1 MASDPRRDLQVLPV
15 LRQLTEQLSSGRPLE
30 DALHDVTDAALE
42 ILPCDHASI
51 RLFDASRTTLLA
63 GARSG
68 RGTEQRT
75 LPLTKGEG
83 IAGWVMEHGLPAHVR
98 DTRLDPRFVVA
109 VGQGFSIRSILAE
122 PLLVAGKPMGVLG
135 ASSPEPNAF
144 SDDDVLLARILANC
158 SVPAIERSR
167 LERLAAVDELT
178 LAFNARYLAPR
189 MQEEMDRAR
198 HSGSTLSLLVLDLDR
213 MAHVNAAFGHDM
225 GDRVLAIFSE
235 RVRAQTRR
243 YDVLVRSG
251 DDEFVL
257 IMPTTSPTQAQ
268 ATGEKLRKAVG
279 EEPMEPRPG
288 GYISQRVSIGVAT
301 WDGRE
306 SIDELCARAG
316 TAMREAK
323 TRGGDAVSR
332 ATPSAPQGG

>member
-1 MASDPRRDLQVLPV
+1 MSIDPRRDLAV
-15 LRQLTEQLSSGRPLE
+15 LRQLTERLSDGRPLE
-30 DALHDVTDAALE
+30 DALQDVTDAALE
-42 ILPCDHASI
+42 LLPCDHASI

-68 RGTEQRT
+68 RGVEQRT
-75 LPLTKGEG
+75 LALTKGEG
-83 IAGWVMEHGLPAHVR
+83 IAGWVMEHAMPAHVR
-98 DTRLDPRFVVA
+98 DTKTDPRFIVA
-109 VGQGFSIRSILAE
+109 VGQGFSIRSIVAE

-144 SDDDVLLARILANC
+144 TDDDVLLARILANC
-158 SVPAIERSR
+158 SVPTIERSR

-178 LAFNARYLAPR
+178 LAFNTRYLHPR
-189 MQEEMDRAR
+189 LQEEMDRAR
-198 HSGSTLSLLVLDLDR
+198 HSGSTLSVLVLDLDR
-213 MAHVNAAFGHDM
+213 LHHVNAAFGHDM

-235 RVRAQTRR
+235 RVRSQTRR
-243 YDVLVRSG
+243 YDILVRSG

-288 GYISQRVSIGVAT
+288 GYISQRVSVGVAT

-306 SIDELCARAG
+306 SSEELYWRAG
-316 TAMREAK
+316 AAMRESK
-323 TRGGDAVSR
+323 TRGGDAVVR
-332 ATPSAPQGG
+332 AQPGAAPSS

>member
-1 MASDPRRDLQVLPV
+1 MSIDPRRDLAV
-15 LRQLTEQLSSGRPLE
+15 LRQLTEQLSAARPLE
-30 DALHDVTDAALE
+30 DALHEVTDAALQL
-42 ILPCDHASI
+42 LPCDHASI
-51 RLFDASRTTLLA
+51 RLFDAARTTLLA

-68 RGTEQRT
+68 RGVEQRT
-75 LPLTKGEG
+75 LALTKGEG
-83 IAGWVMEHGLPAHVR
+83 IAGWVMEHALPAHVR
-98 DTRLDPRFVVA
+98 DTKTDPRFVVA
-109 VGQGFSIRSILAE
+109 VGQGFSIRSMLAE
-122 PLLVAGKPMGVLG
+122 PLLVGGKPIGVLG
-135 ASSPEPNAF
+135 ASSPEPDAF

-178 LAFNARYLAPR
+178 LAYSGRYLSPR
-189 MQEEMDRAR
+189 LQEEMDRAR
-198 HSGSTLSLLVLDLDR
+198 HSGSTLSLLVLDMDR
-213 MAHVNAAFGHDM
+213 MQHVNSAFGHEM

-257 IMPTTSPTQAQ
+257 LMPTTSPTQAL
-268 ATGEKLRKAVG
+268 ATAEKLRKAVG
-279 EEPMEPRPG
+279 DEPMEPKAG
-288 GYISQRVSIGVAT
+288 GYISAHVSVGVAT

-306 SIDELCARAG
+306 TAEELCWRAG

-323 TRGGDAVSR
+323 SRGGNAVGQ
-332 ATPSAPQGG
+332 ALPTAPSP